1 MEQYH
6 IYSQYKTS
14 GWFFTAKQNSSLKV
28 AYNQL
33 QGLKQTTK
41 I

>member
-14 GWFFTAKQNSSLKV
+14 GWFFTANQNSSLKA
-28 AYNQL
+28 AYN
-33 QGLKQTTK
+33 QGLKQTTG